1 MKRTYSGRGAWG
13 RGASKGLWRRERA
26 VTAHREGSESCERES
41 RRREVRVRERLRRE
55 PCVCERVTLATA
67 ES

>member
-26 VTAHREGSESCERES
+26 VTAHREGSARADTAVRSCETS
-41 RRREVRVRERLRRE
+41 H
-55 PCVCERVTLATA
+55 
-67 ES
+67 

>member
-26 VTAHREGSESCERES
+26 VTAHREGSESS
-41 RRREVRVRERLRRE
+41 V
-55 PCVCERVTLATA
+55 
-67 ES
+67 

>member
-26 VTAHREGSESCERES
+26 VTAHREGSESCAS
-41 RRREVRVRERLRRE
+41 RRRER
-55 PCVCERVTLATA
+55 CV
-67 ES
+67 

>member
-26 VTAHREGSESCERES
+26 VTAHREGSESSLRVVGETRGACEREAA
-41 RRREVRVRERLRRE
+41 
-55 PCVCERVTLATA
+55 P
-67 ES
+67 